1 MTKLVLLTL
10 YIYVYFVIC
19 LSFASSVPIECQI
32 RKRSVSKRGAGEYP
46 ESGVREKRI
55 PGERERIKL

>member
-1 MTKLVLLTL
+1 MTKLVL
-10 YIYVYFVIC
+10 YIVYFVIC

-32 RKRSVSKRGAGEYP
+32 RKRSVSTGEYP

-55 PGERERIKL
+55 PGERERIKY